1 MKLPLII
8 DVPLIFPDNAIPSYN
23 MGSIMHGM
31 LMEKFTDS
39 EKESFHLQGLK
50 PFTQHLAVD
59 KNKNVTWRVCGLV
72 EKVEERLKEIIAV
85 DFNGKDWYLKQ
96 KGYKIKSGGYIKII
110 EKSYAQIAEDCFV
123 QNDLKRKFILKIRT
137 PMGFKKDGGYVIFP
151 AVDLIIKS
159 LYSKWGA
166 FSKGLCLDD
175 EKVCEQLFTNTYIS
189 GYKLKSTKFKL
200 EGTSVSSFIGSLE
213 IGQTGPDALVRLGRM
228 LFEYSV
234 FCGIGMKATLGMGG
248 VEIEG

>member
-1 MKLPLII
+1 MKLPILIE
-8 DVPLIFPDNAIPSYN
+8 VPLILADNAIPSYN

-31 LMEKFTDS
+31 LMEKFSDS
-39 EKESFHLQGLK
+39 EKESFHFQGLK
-50 PFTQHLAVD
+50 PFTQHLTVD
-59 KNKNVTWRVCGLV
+59 KNKNVIWRVCGLV
-72 EKVEERLKEIIAV
+72 EKVEERLKEIIA
-85 DFNGKDWYLKQ
+85 FNFNDKEWYLKQ
-96 KGYKIKSGGYIKII
+96 KGYKIKSGGDIKII

-123 QNDLKRKFILKIRT
+123 QSDLKRKFRLKIRT

-151 AVDLIIKS
+151 SVDLIVKS

-166 FSKGLCLDD
+166 FSKGLYLDS
-175 EKVCEQLFTNTYIS
+175 EEVCEQLCANTFIS